1 MEEEALVKMI
11 HAMRFGMMVLTMDY
25 MNVMMGTLSMQMDA
39 TSLEGLS
46 LAGYA
51 MMVDLGLKMFAGIG
65 VETENDFGKKNAM
78 ITTLMLLFG
87 HMQ

>member
-1 MEEEALVKMI
+1 MLEQMI
-11 HAMRFGMMVLTMDY
+11 HAMRYGMMDLTMGY
-25 MNVMMGTLSMQMDA
+25 MSVMMETLSMQTDA
-39 TSLEGLS
+39 TNSVGLS

-51 MMVDLGLKMFAGIG
+51 MMEDLGLKMFAGIG

-78 ITTLMLLFG
+78 ITTWTLLFG